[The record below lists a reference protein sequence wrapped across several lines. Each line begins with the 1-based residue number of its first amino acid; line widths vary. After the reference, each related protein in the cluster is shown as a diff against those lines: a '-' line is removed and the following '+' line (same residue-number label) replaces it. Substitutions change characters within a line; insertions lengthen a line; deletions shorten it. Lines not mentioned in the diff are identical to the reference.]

1 MLSTALGIQ
10 FNVNDLDAHYE
21 VVGSSDNYSFQYN
34 LGVGRDLADF
44 EGEAIQK
51 SVSLEGRYGFFDVR
65 VYAISDIGVRSAF
78 VETGI
83 NISPP
88 KFDNTFTFNNLR
100 VTNLPVRT
108 DVGSANVHSPQF
120 EGDKLEV
127 KSEFINKNAQIS
139 WELIPP
145 VGHANQGESIDS
157 ELLKDGLF
165 EKFDITIENGTGAV
179 VIPASVLDASPGL
192 QNSISAE
199 VPSEALSNYRE
210 FSLSLNESV
219 FDDLNLDRTFGL
231 RIVSHDSFGRTAT
244 GVLTGVN
251 YESNIEGFNYSLR
264 GSDVSFSWFSND
276 SDFNKVSIKK
286 LGIPSSVEL
295 VDYKNLQANIDYF
308 RDVLLANQWNFGF
321 GNYQSGDMVTYNT
334 PPQTGIF
341 KCIQPHSSN
350 KNRPPDN
357 GDYWEF
363 IREDKVLYDYS
374 SFNITNN
381 QYSDTQTWGLSYYYA
396 LQAHDGYG
404 ASDILNLS
412 DDGLTKSGDLK
423 GLTSEVKISNL
434 RFRERKDDLI
444 FDWNILDQDNNLVDL
459 EQYRFALST
468 SDTPS
473 ILGISGSLFD
483 SHTKDFLTGITQGE
497 NSRISSVDTDGNRT
511 VIFDLPTTKLIDSY
525 EYTREVNNEI
535 YGTGGFA
542 SNFQI
547 FDANGYYNSGD
558 FVADFNKHI
567 YKLNVDTMF
576 SSSLIDNNPRPHYEE
591 WSASET
597 YYWNNFN
604 NQFQYKGNI
613 YKVEKPYAHLEGS
626 FGPKS
631 SNVKGVFDSR
641 VNYFV
646 GDFVISSDEQ
656 IFSYS
661 SRARYIAGDI
671 VLHYQTFYLCLR
683 DQDANQ
689 SFIPGTDR
697 TRWRVLS
704 LFDEVPCSIYK
715 VNVDI
720 SVGANSF
727 DHSSPGNPGD
737 RNVVN
742 DYLYY
747 CFDYDNWGR
756 IPLIPVTR
764 SAGNNGDVECDSNF
778 LYVNV
783 SDGNWGKIALHE
795 SDKVDDGSH
804 SLCDIEPDYHFIEVY
819 TSDGWKKAPLSH
831 WDFNGFS
838 PSMDVNNWTK
848 QTPDNSEWFS
858 LLFPAYKLDA
868 YNWSA
873 DKTYTRGSLVLYDND
888 IWSGL
893 ITNVSTTPVQGEGF
907 WTNIDAGGDDIY
919 PSGYNQND
927 IVYHNN
933 SLYYALEDNPSGGPL
948 DAYIGSGEYVNS
960 TFQESQWIPVW
971 LRDDSY
977 DDFVF
982 GHIGIP
988 ESGKRSVGI
997 EVGIIDKD
1005 GNVLNSEKII
1015 GINQEPSILS
1025 NGFQVDTTGEVTK
1038 VKFNF
1043 NYAFSTQ
1050 EKTTKVHLY
1059 RSSQENFE
1067 ITGSDGR
1074 PYDSFPSFEN
1084 LDSTLVKVTLGAA
1097 DASFGDNVT
1106 QIVDEPPIQRVDG
1119 IDQPTGYFY
1128 KILPFDDFG
1137 SGDLYRVLNNT
1148 EDLQKVIVWPK
1159 TFNNQNP
1166 NGPTGP
1172 VFRTSKDD
1180 IPGPVINF
1188 SGDTAFENYFLNWLH
1203 PNSEI
1208 GSLDQVPND
1217 LSHYEVWM
1225 GNSDADDKLE
1235 LGSVNTFLKDEADLN
1250 KPLDF
1255 SNNSGYRRIEGDI
1268 PNYIEGFGAIP
1279 IEKQDPASGITNATK
1294 IFNVQ
1299 ANGIEVETSYFGKT
1313 NDTRYF
1319 WVRPVDFAGNK
1330 GPFTGQADLQPENN
1344 LLYIKGLRL
1353 NLGQASATDISD
1365 FEVRMTEKF
1374 ANTISL
1380 VPNNPFSQ
1388 VGTSDQIKWISHDL
1402 YFTGQKYRI
1411 DLGQTDA
1418 TKPSGYIWW
1427 DKGATNYDFSE
1438 SHPAGSQGQNPVNGF
1453 DDGDF
1458 IVARADLGVAT
1469 PVYHSFANALIGT
1482 ANIANAAI
1490 VDAKISDLK
1499 ADKITAGTID
1509 GHDIQVTQ
1517 SAGNQGA
1524 VRTAGFI
1531 GIDHNVNQQGFLLS
1545 GDGSFA
1551 FQGGNNSLGFDN
1563 GELVLRG
1570 NIKQS
1575 SGDDYDFIDINAS
1588 PGYFNYVERDDN
1600 QDGISEYIYTT
1611 NQNIVFTIKFRNTSI
1626 GLVDDIRIKAFIL
1639 KDDGSE
1645 VSIGNLSNNW
1655 TPIASVNTEAS
1666 STAIGSG
1673 RFYYVSNSFSK
1684 SGSSSEV
1691 KLQLNI
1697 QGFDNAIKSISDGDG
1712 FIIYAKSAFSDLNK
1726 SAVVTRVIDGK
1737 VGNPGPGVGFKG
1749 PWEVSQSYVAE
1760 YADNDI
1766 SRPVRADLVQ
1776 DPASSDDFYICIQSH
1791 TSSGNSNGT
1800 QSGSAIKSLYTTSV
1814 GTLNTTYWKRFG
1826 ASFESIATNL
1836 LLTEDAFVTRGL
1848 VMGKS
1853 GQSGFIL
1860 SDGFASGLS
1869 VHHTQIGSQLFLNFY
1884 NLVLNGDFNNGNS
1897 NWKGAYVNFAFG
1909 EARFSDFVNAFPYF
1923 TGLIQDSVPLVAGTT
1938 YAVTIEVDNP
1948 RGTSWTFQLGMNGRN
1963 QPTYDASFFTGWRSD
1978 NGTVSFSVTPIYN
1991 NMAVYIYKDNLPGID
2006 DFVVRSVDIR
2016 QKAPY
2021 STAGFLLARDNYNNI
2036 YFDMGGPLKKLDGT
2050 EIGAG
2055 ANSKI
2060 SFDSLTG
2067 KIVLS
2072 GASFDGS
2079 INLKGTSIS
2088 PTDFA
2093 TWADNDVTFG
2103 KFLGGGFN
2111 NEVSASFLEGGTEYR
2126 SVASA
2131 IIGGA
2136 ESKISGGFSIIGG
2149 GYNLEIRNNSYSSIL
2164 GGYDNKITTN
2174 GDQYFHGANVL
2185 LGGQN
2190 NSIGGGLNDRP
2201 AGVNQAIICGDN
2213 NIITF
2218 DPVNRYYYGLRG
2230 LYVVSDWAYLIGG
2243 AFFGFG
2249 EEYNFEKK
2257 YDAGDLVYWSSAN
2270 WSSLSSNTN
2279 MYDNQGAPVNLLFR
2293 RTSRTSQGS
2302 APPIP
2307 GSSASTE
2314 GGTVQSY
2321 HMWETISRN
2330 SWPKAAH
2337 ANGTPG
2343 WIANTWI
2350 AQTCLVSA
2358 NGIDFEDGRFP
2369 IRRDLGGVYYVNL
2382 GGTTTNGGIWGYTVS
2397 NTQDRQ
2403 FPNFWINFYSPLQA
2417 KDQDNNNNIVS
2428 INGWCWFSADSFGY
2442 GKSGNTNWF
2451 YSNSNSRWYYID

>member
-21 VVGSSDNYSFQYN
+21 VAGSSDNYSFQYN

-51 SVSLEGRYGFFDVR
+51 SVSLEGKYGFFDVR

-100 VTNLPVRT
+100 ITNLPVRT
-108 DVGSANVHSPQF
+108 DVGSVNIHSPQF

-127 KSEFINKNAQIS
+127 KSEFINKNSQIS

-145 VGHANQGESIDS
+145 VGHAKQGESIDS
-157 ELLKDGLF
+157 ELLKDSLF

-192 QNSISAE
+192 QNSISAGA
-199 VPSEALSNYRE
+199 PSEALSNYRE

-276 SDFNKVSIKK
+276 TDFNKVSLQR

-295 VDYKNLQANIDYF
+295 VDYENLQTNIDYF

-321 GNYQSGDMVTYNT
+321 GNYLSGDMVTYNT

-341 KCIQPHSSN
+341 KCIQTHSSD
-350 KNRPPDN
+350 KNRTPDN
-357 GDYWEF
+357 GNYWEF

-396 LQAHDGYG
+396 FQAHDGYG
-404 ASDILNLS
+404 SSDILNLS
-412 DDGLTKSGDLK
+412 QGGLTQSGELK
-423 GLTSEVKISNL
+423 GLVSEVKVSNL

-497 NSRISSVDTDGNRT
+497 NSKISSIDTDGNRT

-567 YKLNVDTMF
+567 YKFNVDTMF
-576 SSSLIDNNPRPHYEE
+576 SFLDLMFINNPRPHYEE
-591 WSASET
+591 WSTSET
-597 YYWNNFN
+597 YYWNGFN
-604 NQFQYKGNI
+604 NQLQYKGNI
-613 YKVEKPYAHLEGS
+613 YRVEKPYAHLDGS
-626 FGPKS
+626 FGPNS

-646 GDFVISSDEQ
+646 DDLVISSDDQ

-661 SRARYIAGDI
+661 SRTSYIAGDV

-683 DQDANQ
+683 DQEANQ

-720 SVGANSF
+720 SVGTSSF

-737 RNVVN
+737 RNVV
-742 DYLYY
+742 DHYLYY

-848 QTPDNSEWFS
+848 QTPDNSEWFN
-858 LLFPAYKLDA
+858 LLYPAYKLDA

-893 ITNVSTTPVQGEGF
+893 ITNTSMTPVQGEGF

-933 SLYYALEDNPSGGPL
+933 SLYYALEDNPTGGPL

-1005 GNVLNSEKII
+1005 GNILNSEKII
-1015 GINQEPSILS
+1015 GINQEPSIKED
-1025 NGFQVDTTGEVTK
+1025 GFAVNSTDEVTR

-1043 NYAFSTQ
+1043 TYAFSTQ
-1050 EKTTKVHLY
+1050 EKTTKVNLY

-1074 PYDSFPSFEN
+1074 PYDSLPDFENNIN

-1106 QIVDEPPIQRVDG
+1106 QIVDEPPIPRVDG

-1137 SGDLYRVLNNT
+1137 SGDLYRVLDNT
-1148 EDLQKVIVWPK
+1148 EDLQKVMVWPRSY
-1159 TFNNQNP
+1159 NNKNP
-1166 NGPTGP
+1166 NGSIGP
-1172 VFRTSKDD
+1172 VFRTSEDD
-1180 IPGPVINF
+1180 IPGPVVSF
-1188 SGDTAFENYFLNWLH
+1188 SGDTAFENYFLSWSH
-1203 PNSEI
+1203 PSGNIQNVDEI
-1208 GSLDQVPND
+1208 PND
-1217 LSHYEVWM
+1217 ISYYEVWA
-1225 GNSDADDKLE
+1225 SDDDKLE
-1235 LGSVNTFLKDEADLN
+1235 LGSINAFLKDEKDLS

-1255 SNNSGYRRIEGDI
+1255 SNNSGYRRIEGNI
-1268 PNYIEGFGAIP
+1268 PNYIEGGQPIP
-1279 IEKQDPASGITNATK
+1279 IERQDPALGITNAK
-1294 IFNVQ
+1294 RIFNVN
-1299 ANGIEVETSYFGKT
+1299 ANGPEVEVSHFGKT
-1313 NDTRYF
+1313 NDKKYF
-1319 WVRPVDFAGNK
+1319 WVRSVDYAGNK
-1330 GPFTGQADLQPENN
+1330 GPFTGQANLQPESD
-1344 LLYIKGLRL
+1344 LLYIKGLEL
-1353 NLGQASATDISD
+1353 TLGEAVATDISG
-1365 FEVRMTEKF
+1365 FEIRMTEKF
-1374 ANTISL
+1374 PNTISL

-1388 VGTSDQIKWISHDL
+1388 VGTSNQVEWISHKL
-1402 YFTGQKYRI
+1402 YFTGAEYII
-1411 DLGQTDA
+1411 DPGETDI
-1418 TKPSGYIWW
+1418 TKSSGYIWW
-1427 DKGATNYDFSE
+1427 NRGDSSYNFSE
-1438 SHPAGSQGQNPVNGF
+1438 SHPAGSQGQGAINGF

-1469 PVYHSFANALIGT
+1469 PVYYSFANALIGT

-1490 VDAKISDLK
+1490 VDAKINDLK
-1499 ADKITAGTID
+1499 VDKLKAGLIKSA
-1509 GHDIQVTQ
+1509 DIQLTTDGASNGGVVRSLGFYDIDDQ
-1517 SAGNQGA
+1517 SINQG
-1524 VRTAGFI
+1524 F
-1531 GIDHNVNQQGFLLS
+1531 FLS
-1545 GDGSFA
+1545 GDGTFG
-1551 FQGGNNSLGFDN
+1551 FKTPGGSLGFKDGLLTLQGRIRQTDGN
-1563 GELVLRG
+1563 DFDIGGLQSIPSYVNYEEVNNNYQMVNSSDIIISGVLR
-1570 NIKQS
+1570 NS
-1575 SGDDYDFIDINAS
+1575 SATTTDIQFRMDLISENQNHQVFSYDQFDSAYDINNQIYS
-1588 PGYFNYVERDDN
+1588 GPTLSGFSYDIDDFE
-1600 QDGISEYIYTT
+1600 I
-1611 NQNIVFTIKFRNTSI
+1611 
-1626 GLVDDIRIKAFIL
+1626 
-1639 KDDGSE
+1639 DGSNRNFKAYLKAG
-1645 VSIGNLSNNW
+1645 I
-1655 TPIASVNTEAS
+1655 
-1666 STAIGSG
+1666 
-1673 RFYYVSNSFSK
+1673 
-1684 SGSSSEV
+1684 SSEV
-1691 KLQLNI
+1691 
-1697 QGFDNAIKSISDGDG
+1697 GFDDILKSFNTTGDS
-1712 FIIYAKSAFSDLNK
+1712 IVVYAKSKTSSLEN
-1726 SAVVTRVIDGK
+1726 SVTITRIIDGK
-1737 VGNPGPGVGFKG
+1737 IGQDGLDGRMGASPTYRGEWDPSESYFFIDGTRTEPSRGDIVKHLSDYYVCLQSNGGINGS
-1749 PWEVSQSYVAE
+1749 SQTPNSSSVYWKPFGAVFSSVATKLLVAE
-1760 YADNDI
+1760 QSFVEERIILGRNLGGLI
-1766 SRPVRADLVQ
+1766 
-1776 DPASSDDFYICIQSH
+1776 ASNGFIGGLYN
-1791 TSSGNSNGT
+1791 NSN
-1800 QSGSAIKSLYTTSV
+1800 QAAVSV
-1814 GTLNTTYWKRFG
+1814 EN
-1826 ASFESIATNL
+1826 
-1836 LLTEDAFVTRGL
+1836 
-1848 VMGKS
+1848 
-1853 GQSGFIL
+1853 
-1860 SDGFASGLS
+1860 
-1869 VHHTQIGSQLFLNFY
+1869 Y
-1884 NLVLNGDFNNGNS
+1884 N
-1897 NWKGAYVNFAFG
+1897 
-1909 EARFSDFVNAFPYF
+1909 
-1923 TGLIQDSVPLVAGTT
+1923 
-1938 YAVTIEVDNP
+1938 
-1948 RGTSWTFQLGMNGRN
+1948 
-1963 QPTYDASFFTGWRSD
+1963 
-1978 NGTVSFSVTPIYN
+1978 
-1991 NMAVYIYKDNLPGID
+1991 
-2006 DFVVRSVDIR
+2006 
-2016 QKAPY
+2016 
-2021 STAGFLLARDNYNNI
+2021 TAGFLLGRDNSNNV
-2036 YFDMGGPLKKLDGT
+2036 YFDVGGPIKDSGGINNVLDSSGNVIESYLRFSSKKGKIEIKGSFTNNSSIQTVSALAQNLNDPSDTLATFIGGGYSNSITENVDNANNYKSLASSIVAGSNNLIKGRFSFIGNGYGNVCEDNFSSIVGGYQNEIDTGAQEVSRLTDATQDGGGNFIGGGKGNQILDG
-2050 EIGAG
+2050 
-2055 ANSKI
+2055 S
-2060 SFDSLTG
+2060 SQ
-2067 KIVLS
+2067 
-2072 GASFDGS
+2072 
-2079 INLKGTSIS
+2079 
-2088 PTDFA
+2088 
-2093 TWADNDVTFG
+2093 
-2103 KFLGGGFN
+2103 
-2111 NEVSASFLEGGTEYR
+2111 
-2126 SVASA
+2126 
-2131 IIGGA
+2131 
-2136 ESKISGGFSIIGG
+2136 SIIGG
-2149 GYNLEIRNNSYSSIL
+2149 N
-2164 GGYDNKITTN
+2164 
-2174 GDQYFHGANVL
+2174 FNV
-2185 LGGQN
+2185 
-2190 NSIGGGLNDRP
+2190 
-2201 AGVNQAIICGDN
+2201 
-2213 NIITF
+2213 
-2218 DPVNRYYYGLRG
+2218 
-2230 LYVVSDWAYLIGG
+2230 
-2243 AFFGFG
+2243 
-2249 EEYNFEKK
+2249 
-2257 YDAGDLVYWSSAN
+2257 
-2270 WSSLSSNTN
+2270 
-2279 MYDNQGAPVNLLFR
+2279 
-2293 RTSRTSQGS
+2293 
-2302 APPIP
+2302 
-2307 GSSASTE
+2307 
-2314 GGTVQSY
+2314 
-2321 HMWETISRN
+2321 
-2330 SWPKAAH
+2330 
-2337 ANGTPG
+2337 
-2343 WIANTWI
+2343 
-2350 AQTCLVSA
+2350 
-2358 NGIDFEDGRFP
+2358 
-2369 IRRDLGGVYYVNL
+2369 
-2382 GGTTTNGGIWGYTVS
+2382 
-2397 NTQDRQ
+2397 
-2403 FPNFWINFYSPLQA
+2403 IN
-2417 KDQDNNNNIVS
+2417 
-2428 INGWCWFSADSFGY
+2428 
-2442 GKSGNTNWF
+2442 
-2451 YSNSNSRWYYID
+2451 